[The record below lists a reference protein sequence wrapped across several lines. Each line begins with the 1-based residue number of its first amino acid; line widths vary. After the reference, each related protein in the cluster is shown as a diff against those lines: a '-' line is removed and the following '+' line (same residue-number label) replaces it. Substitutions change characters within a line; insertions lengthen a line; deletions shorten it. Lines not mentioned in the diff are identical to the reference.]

1 MEKKDIAVIQLK
13 AAARHYEKGDYICS
27 ITLSGAAEEILGQ
40 LAKKRTKTNELEK
53 EVIYLQSFYD
63 YFSIQK
69 PNNKDLKSKIN
80 KVKNNLK
87 HNNSGENEWVNADFE
102 YEAAILFVR
111 AIRNY
116 FNCYDEFPNDKS
128 IYKLFEHLTL

>member
-13 AAARHYEKGDYICS
+13 AAARHYKKGDYICS

-40 LAKKRTKTNELEK
+40 LAKKRKKTNELEK
-53 EVIYLQSFYD
+53 EVIYLRSFYD

-69 PNNKDLKSKIN
+69 PNNKDLKLKIN

-111 AIRNY
+111 AFKNY
-116 FNCYDEFPNDKS
+116 FNSYNEFPKDK
-128 IYKLFEHLTL
+128 IVNALFDHLTL